1 MTQVNS
7 LFVNDISRHNHN
19 IIVLYIDIIDDP
31 YLLPIILSIQSV
43 PLYTDYIRLR
53 DDDIQSEG

>member
-19 IIVLYIDIIDDP
+19 IIVLYIDIIDDL
-31 YLLPIILSIQSV
+31 YFWVSSQFHYILIILGWEI
-43 PLYTDYIRLR
+43 IFN
-53 DDDIQSEG
+53 DDIQSEG